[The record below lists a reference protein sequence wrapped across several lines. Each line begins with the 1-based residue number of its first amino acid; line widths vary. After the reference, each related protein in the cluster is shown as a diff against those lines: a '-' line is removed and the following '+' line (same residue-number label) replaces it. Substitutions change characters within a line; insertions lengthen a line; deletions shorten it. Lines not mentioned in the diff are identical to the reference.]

1 MHDPMFVAFSVRRP
15 WPQKAGGPTPKGPRW
30 EWRPGSPFATVA
42 GRRLYFPGLVTVW
55 HNEPGGRDSGEVCG
69 YPHGWALRKHL
80 SHLSLQVH
88 PLQAFRRWAFTRCSW
103 CGGPSR
109 KGDYI
114 NLRAPGGLAE
124 KGRKHLPWWAGE
136 QGLLH
141 RDCSTVAD
149 GWRHCVCPEPD
160 LRQDARGYGWSWCS
174 LCGKSRWNEDPEDK
188 TAIYLLIRRRSNR
201 GERPDPELI
210 AEVRAMWDQRRA
222 AREAVEAAEEILKEA
237 ER

>member
-1 MHDPMFVAFSVRRP
+1 MHDPMFVAWELRRP
-15 WPQKAGGPTPKGPRW
+15 WPKLASTW
-30 EWRPGSPFATVA
+30 ACRPGEKRWSRPSHGFATVA
-42 GRRLYFPGLVTVW
+42 GRRYYFPGLLTVW

-80 SHLSLQVH
+80 SHLSMQVH

-109 KGDYI
+109 KGNYI
-114 NLRAPGGLAE
+114 NLSGPGGLAE

-149 GWRHCVCPEPD
+149 AWRHCVCPDPD
-160 LRQDARGYGWSWCS
+160 LRSGTMGYGWSWCS
-174 LCGKSRWNEDPEDK
+174 RCGKSRWHDQDPEK
-188 TAIYLLIRRRSNR
+188 TAIHLLIRSRTDR
-201 GERPDPELI
+201 GERPDPAFV
-210 AEVRAMWDQRRA
+210 AEVHDMWTRYRE
-222 AREAVEAAEEILKEA
+222 ARENSNSVREAM
-237 ER
+237 